1 MSDSANPNGSRWTAN
16 RKVEVVLALLKGGD
30 ASELCRKNG
39 ITKSQMYKWR
49 DSFLE
54 AGKDTLKGKQARK
67 DARDKEI
74 SHLERTVGRLTMKLE
89 ILEEVARFKKKKQ
102 LD

>member
-1 MSDSANPNGSRWTAN
+1 MPDQAKSNGSRWTAN

-30 ASELCRKNG
+30 VSELCRKHG
-39 ITKSQMYKWR
+39 ITKSQLYKWR
-49 DSFLE
+49 DNFLE
-54 AGKDTLKGKQARK
+54 AGKETLKGKRVRK

-74 SHLERTVGRLTMKLE
+74 SQLERTVGRLTMKLE
-89 ILEEVARFKKKKQ
+89 ILEEVARLKKTKQ